1 MLIIPVFPSL
11 SKKRE
16 NILII
21 IEYDSSP
28 LADSGTFYLFAFWNL
43 NEMFL

>member
-16 NILII
+16 NILIM

-28 LADSGTFYLFAFWNL
+28 LSDSGTFYLFAFWNL
-43 NEMFL
+43 NEMIL